1 MEKNLNFIHFP
12 EVAKALSQHQY
23 IDRNIQ
29 NDRTAIPPD
38 ELDQSRIQWNSLDS
52 DIWKDEL

>member
-52 DIWKDEL
+52 DI